1 MEEMEMSK
9 AMTERELV
17 EMRERM
23 EKILALNRHLAED
36 NARLR
41 VENGR
46 IGHAYQRL
54 RISYLFP

>member
-9 AMTERELV
+9 AMSERELM
-17 EMRERM
+17 EMSHRM
-23 EKILALNRHLAED
+23 EKVLALNKRLAED

-46 IGHAYQRL
+46 IALAYQRL
-54 RISYLFP
+54 RISNLFP

>member
-1 MEEMEMSK
+1 MSK